1 MVTALDV
8 DTNRLMENVANKLK
22 AMKIE
27 KPAFVGLVKTGSQ
40 KDRPPEQEDFWYVR
54 CASIMRHIYV
64 RGSVGTN
71 KLRRHYGGRKSRGV
85 RPEHHRQSGGNTIRK
100 AMQQL
105 EKAGLL
111 ARPKTGGRKLTAKGQ
126 ALLDKAAKEV
136 ARTQE

>member
-8 DTNRLMENVANKLK
+8 DTNRLMESVANKLK
-22 AMKIE
+22 AMKLE

-40 KDRPPEQEDFWYVR
+40 KDRPPEQADFWYVR
-54 CASIMRHIYV
+54 CASIMRHAYV
-64 RGSVGTN
+64 RGAVGTN
-71 KLRRHYGGRKSRGV
+71 RLRRHYGGRKIRGV
-85 RPEHHRQSGGNTIRK
+85 RPEHHRPSGGSTIRK

-111 ARPKTGGRKLTAKGQ
+111 AKQKTGGRKLTAKGQ